1 MKKQYKTPA
10 AVAVMLPAAA
20 ILAASP
26 QGNDKSS
33 DTSLP
38 NLGKKSIFD
47 DDAETE

>member
-26 QGNDKSS
+26 EASDKNS
-33 DTSLP
+33 DTGSP